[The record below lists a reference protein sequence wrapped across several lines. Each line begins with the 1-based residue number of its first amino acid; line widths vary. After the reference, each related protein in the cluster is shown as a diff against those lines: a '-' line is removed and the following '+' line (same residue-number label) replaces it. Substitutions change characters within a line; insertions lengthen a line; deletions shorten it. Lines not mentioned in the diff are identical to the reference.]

1 MPDPSDQRH
10 IDALVKLG
18 ERDADPQVRLAA
30 LAAATGAEAATV
42 DTIKRLTCY
51 LMKANLY
58 EKRPEYVVFAGLVF
72 QPLDRNLLSTLN
84 LTDDNVRYFFNYF
97 GPRELSK
104 ERSQPVILTQVLP
117 DAINT
122 HFDGVGGKMVDTIN
136 GQKITRMSD
145 LTSALEKAEG
155 EFIKITLVG
164 EGRPLVLDR
173 ARAAAAGET
182 VYRIGVIDTRREGEA
197 QTIID

>member
-1 MPDPSDQRH
+1 MNEIVERKFTGDR
-10 IDALVKLG
+10 IKLTYW
-18 ERDADPQVRLAA
+18 RA
-30 LAAATGAEAATV
+30 GAEAATEV
-42 DTIKRLTCY
+42 TLKRLTSY
-51 LMKANLY
+51 LMQANLY

-122 HFDGVGGKMVDTIN
+122 HFD
-136 GQKITRMSD
+136 
-145 LTSALEKAEG
+145 SALEKAEG

-173 ARAAAAGET
+173 ARAAAAST
-182 VYRIGVIDTRREGEA
+182 RINTQYGVSEPSFLEP
-197 QTIID
+197 